1 MFTKLIVIIM
11 MYVKHY
17 DYTIHILKAE
27 KTTRLFKYDLNQIS
41 YDYIVEVMNRL
52 KGLDMINRVLQIA

>member
-11 MYVKHY
+11 MYVNHH

-41 YDYIVEVMNRL
+41 YDYTVEVMNRL
-52 KGLDMINRVLQIA
+52 KGLDMTDRVLQIA